1 MTHFSTQEWIDFA
14 RQTEGAERAR
24 VMQKHLHDGCIPCA
38 KNLAVWRRIMKL
50 AQNERSEQPPA
61 SSVRMVKASFGMRK
75 FGLPTTGRIELAT
88 LIMDSMRSA
97 PAYGTRGS
105 FPAARQLLYRAGTV
119 CIDLHIRPKP
129 GSESVVLVGQL
140 VDSMRPAK
148 YMGNVPVDLLQHGN
162 SVSSKKTN
170 DVGEFDF
177 GFDTPE
183 DVHLAFGL
191 DNRTLVVPIPD
202 STGEIPPGTSGN

>member
-1 MTHFSTQEWIDFA
+1 MAHFSTQEWIDFA
-14 RQTEGAERAR
+14 RQAEGADRAR
-24 VMQKHLHDGCIPCA
+24 AMQKHLDDGCIPCA

-50 AQNERSEQPPA
+50 AQHDRNEQAPA
-61 SSVRMVKASFGMRK
+61 SSIHMVKASFGMRN
-75 FGLPTTGRIELAT
+75 FGLAKAGKLELAT
-88 LIMDSMRSA
+88 LVMDSMQPT
-97 PAYGTRGS
+97 PAYGIRGS

-129 GSESVVLVGQL
+129 GSEEVVLVGQL
-140 VDSMRPAK
+140 MDSMKPAK
-148 YMGNVPVDLLQHGN
+148 CMSNVPVALLQHGN

-170 DVGEFDF
+170 DLGEFDF
-177 GFDTPE
+177 GFETPE

-202 STGEIPPGTSGN
+202 STDETHTNVGRN